1 MIDEPG
7 INSSLEASENKK
19 NTRAKISPVYAY
31 VFVRANTIIFA
42 SRNVDDNES
51 INVKPHK

>member
-7 INSSLEASENKK
+7 INSSLGASENKK